1 MTPPY
6 HISNTP
12 ELLKGCGAADAI
24 TDLTTRYEGPV
35 LIITGGST
43 WKNIGF
49 LPDFLEELKSGNRF
63 AGLVKIV
70 HEPSPDDIDDAV
82 KRYQDKEMGCVVSIG
97 GGSVIDAGK
106 AISAML
112 KSEGSV
118 KDYLEGIGSRIPTG
132 RKVPFIAVP
141 TTAGT
146 GSETTQNA
154 VISEQGP
161 EGFKK
166 SLRHMNYV
174 PNIAVVDPALTV
186 SCPPGTT
193 AASGMDAFTQLV
205 ESYLST
211 RANPFTDALA
221 FDAIGRIYGS
231 LELAYRDGRNI
242 AARSEIAYAATISG
256 ITLANAGLGVVHGF
270 AQPLGSFFGIPHGV
284 VCGTLMAAANS
295 VTARKLTSDG
305 PSRTSAFKKYV
316 QIGKLFAGGHTK
328 NDAYYLDFCI
338 SELERLTSELQL
350 PLLSDYGVEEKHFD
364 EIVTFTGLKYHPIKL
379 NEEDLKE
386 ILGRRL

>member
-1 MTPPY
+1 MKSTY

-12 ELLKGCGAADAI
+12 ELLMGCGSSESI
-24 TDLTTRYEGPV
+24 TDLTTRYKGRV

-43 WKNIGF
+43 LKNLHF
-49 LPDFLEELKSGNRF
+49 LPGFLEELKSGNRL
-63 AGLVKIV
+63 AGFVKII
-70 HEPSPDDIDDAV
+70 HEPSPDDIDNVV

-118 KDYLEGIGSRIPTG
+118 KDYLEGIGNKTPTG

-146 GSETTQNA
+146 GSEATRNA

-174 PNIAVVDPALTV
+174 PNMAVVDPALTV
-186 SCPPGTT
+186 SCPPETT

-211 RANPFTDALA
+211 RATPFTDALA
-221 FDAIGRIYGS
+221 FDAIGRIYRS

-284 VCGTLMAAANS
+284 VCGTLMAAVNS
-295 VTARKLTSDG
+295 VTARKLGRDG
-305 PSRTSAFKKYV
+305 LSNTTAFKRYV
-316 QIGKLFAGGHTK
+316 KIGKLFAGTHTK
-328 NDAYYLDFCI
+328 SDVYYLDFCI
-338 SELERLTSELQL
+338 NALERLTSELQL
-350 PLLSDYGVEEKHFD
+350 PRLSDYGIKEKHFD
-364 EIVTFTGLKYHPIKL
+364 EIVAFTGLKYHPIKL
-379 NEEDLKE
+379 DGEDLKE